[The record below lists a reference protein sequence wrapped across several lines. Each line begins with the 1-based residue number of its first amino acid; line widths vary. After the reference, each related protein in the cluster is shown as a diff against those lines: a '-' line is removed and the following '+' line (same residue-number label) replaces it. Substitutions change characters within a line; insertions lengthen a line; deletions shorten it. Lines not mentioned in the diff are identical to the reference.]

1 MFQNRQ
7 TYSFLCVLLFSG
19 LFQNCGT
26 LRCFLHPEPPPP
38 QKIVVTKEV
47 LPKPIVGRVE
57 WISIPG
63 TSLRLEARI
72 DTGAKT
78 SSLHAENIQEKQLGP
93 DLYVEFQTRND
104 AGEAVLLSGKVIL
117 QTKVTSANGLT
128 EKRYVIR
135 KTVRIGNTEETI
147 NINLN
152 DRSQLDYRFLAG
164 RNLLMGHYLV
174 DVSKSH
180 VLGK

>member
-1 MFQNRQ
+1 MFQNKDIP
-7 TYSFLCVLLFSG
+7 YSIFIFFVSIW
-19 LFQNCGT
+19 FQNCGT
-26 LRCFLHPEPPPP
+26 LKCLINPKPPPP
-38 QKIVVTKEV
+38 KEIVITKEV

-63 TSLRLEARI
+63 SSLRLEARI

-93 DLYVEFQTRND
+93 DLYVEFQTKD
-104 AGEAVLLSGKVIL
+104 ESGQAVLLSGKVIL

-135 KTVRIGNTEETI
+135 KRVRIGNTEETI

-152 DRSQLDYRFLAG
+152 DRSELDYKFLVG